1 MPRTQ
6 IRAEMMLALATLG
19 WGMNYP
25 LMKMAL
31 QHELGIWTL
40 AVRFSLSF
48 FIMLPLLWIQRQHL
62 SWGSAKVGIVLGL
75 ILLPSVELMN
85 LGLHYTSSA
94 NAGFIFALCIIWVP
108 ILNAYLNK
116 TRISPQIKFS
126 MTLGLIGLAIIAN
139 LHQLKFNYGDFLI
152 LLCSF
157 LYAAYI
163 LVLDRYGKSYSGI
176 VMTAMQLLVLG
187 VGCTVVYAIAKP
199 PVHVIN
205 WSWQLVAIILA
216 SALVS
221 STFATWIQTRYQA
234 DTTPDRAALIFNLEP
249 VFATIFATWWLHEAV
264 GLNIMVGGSLILA
277 AIIVPTLA
285 KRLFDNK
292 PHQST

>member
-48 FIMLPLLWIQRQHL
+48 LIMLPLFWMQRQHL
-62 SWGSAKVGIVLGL
+62 SWGSAKIGIVLGL

-163 LVLDRYGKSYSGI
+163 
-176 VMTAMQLLVLG
+176 
-187 VGCTVVYAIAKP
+187 
-199 PVHVIN
+199 
-205 WSWQLVAIILA
+205 
-216 SALVS
+216 
-221 STFATWIQTRYQA
+221 
-234 DTTPDRAALIFNLEP
+234 
-249 VFATIFATWWLHEAV
+249 
-264 GLNIMVGGSLILA
+264 
-277 AIIVPTLA
+277 
-285 KRLFDNK
+285 
-292 PHQST
+292 